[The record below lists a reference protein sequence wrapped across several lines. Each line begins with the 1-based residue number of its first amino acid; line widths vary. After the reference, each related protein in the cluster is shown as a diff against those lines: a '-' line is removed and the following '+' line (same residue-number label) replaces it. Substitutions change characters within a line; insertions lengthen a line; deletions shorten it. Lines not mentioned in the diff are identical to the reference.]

1 MSFAVGL
8 LKGDRRRRNTR
19 DRSDE
24 RHDRRKVATGLSRKD
39 RAERLRLVGLGSLV
53 QVERHLP
60 ATVGHLFW
68 RVQRERN
75 VESGKIHA
83 ILLSARD
90 VPREEGLARVIRCR
104 AQHDALTR
112 DCAVARLEVVTLDRV
127 THLANS
133 PLVSATAPARIVW
146 RRRAAI

>member
-8 LKGDRRRRNTR
+8 LKGDRRRRHTR

-24 RHDRRKVATGLSRKD
+24 RHDRRKVASGLSRKD
-39 RAERLRLVGLGSLV
+39 GAERLRLVGLGPLV
-53 QVERHLP
+53 QVQRHLP

-75 VESGKIHA
+75 VEAGKINA

-90 VPREEGLARVIRCR
+90 VPREEGLARVIRRR
-104 AQHDALTR
+104 AQDGALTR
-112 DCAVARLEVVTLDRV
+112 HGAVARLEVVTLDRV
-127 THLANS
+127 AHPAT
-133 PLVSATAPARIVW
+133 SASCRPH
-146 RRRAAI
+146 RRRGWYGG